1 MLLRRIAITPRAVI
15 GFAILASLLV
25 ALGLF
30 AHNRMGSLN
39 RAAKDIGEVWL
50 PSVEASAQLSGLM
63 SELRLGEM
71 NHVLLHDAT
80 RMRQQEQRMDEVIA
94 TLARVE
100 REYRPLL
107 VLDEE
112 RALLDQFVQHQQ
124 EYLEGH
130 AALLTLSRDNRTDE
144 ASVLMGGAQL
154 QRYEQVQRTLKQLIA
169 LDREAA
175 RASTAEAADVYS
187 RASTAILAVLLVAL
201 AASVTIAWL
210 LTRSI
215 VVPIRQAVSCADRIA
230 ARDLTG
236 EIASDG
242 DDEPAQLM
250 KAMRSMQASLHDTI
264 EQIGDSAALLAAA
277 AEQLNAVTEEGN
289 RSLAR
294 QNDEIE
300 MAATA
305 VNEMSAAVEEVA
317 RNASS
322 TAEASSLSERAAGN
336 GRARVGQTV
345 RSIRQMNAEI
355 GQTARL
361 VEGLASQA
369 QDIGKV
375 LDVIRAIAEQTNLLA
390 LNAAIEAARAGEQ
403 GRGFAGGGGGGAGR
417 APPHRTQQSTHEIEG
432 MIASVREGT
441 DTAVSAMRENDQRA
455 RQMLDEAEAADHA
468 LGEIAEHA
476 TRINERTLV
485 IASAAEE
492 QAHVAREVDRNLVNI
507 RDVAVQ
513 TTQGAEQ
520 TRGASHE
527 LSRLANDLKGMIGR
541 FVV

>member
-1 MLLRRIAITPRAVI
+1 MILRRIAIAPRAII
-15 GFAILASLLV
+15 GFAIIALLLV

-30 AHNRMGSLN
+30 AHTRMGSLN
-39 RAAKDIGEVWL
+39 RAAEEIGEVWL
-50 PSVEASAQLSGLM
+50 PSVEASGQLSNLM

-71 NHVLLHDAT
+71 NHVLLHDMQ
-80 RMRQQEQRMDEVIA
+80 RMEQQEQRMDSIVA
-94 TLARVE
+94 ALAKVE
-100 REYRPLL
+100 HDYRPLL
-107 VLDEE
+107 ALDEE
-112 RALLDQFVQHQQ
+112 RQLLDQFVQRQQ

-130 AALLTLSRDNRTDE
+130 TALLALSRQNRTEE
-144 ASVLMGGAQL
+144 ASSLMGGAQL
-154 QRYEQVQRTLKQLIA
+154 QRYEQVQQTLKQLIGVN
-169 LDREAA
+169 REAA
-175 RASTAEAADVYS
+175 RASVEDAAEVYS
-187 RASTAILAVLLVAL
+187 RSSRAILLVLLVAL
-201 AASVTIAWL
+201 AASVSIVWL

-215 VVPIRQAVSCADRIA
+215 VVPIRQAVNCADRIA
-230 ARDLTG
+230 AKDLTG
-236 EIASDG
+236 EIVG
-242 DDEPAQLM
+242 EGRDEPAQLM
-250 KAMRSMQASLHDTI
+250 NAMRSMQASLHDTI
-264 EQIGDSAALLAAA
+264 EQIGDSATLLASA

-289 RSLAR
+289 RSLSR

-317 RNASS
+317 RNSSS
-322 TAEASSLSERAAGN
+322 TAEASSLSEQAASN
-336 GRARVGQTV
+336 GRARVEQTV
-345 RSIRQMNAEI
+345 RSIRQMNQEI

-403 GRGFAGGGGGGAGR
+403 GRGFAVVADEVR
-417 APPHRTQQSTHEIEG
+417 ALAHRTQQSTHEIEG
-432 MIASVREGT
+432 MIASVQAGT

-541 FVV
+541 FVI

>member
-1 MLLRRIAITPRAVI
+1 
-15 GFAILASLLV
+15 
-25 ALGLF
+25 
-30 AHNRMGSLN
+30 
-39 RAAKDIGEVWL
+39 
-50 PSVEASAQLSGLM
+50 
-63 SELRLGEM
+63 
-71 NHVLLHDAT
+71 
-80 RMRQQEQRMDEVIA
+80 MDEVIA

-112 RALLDQFVQHQQ
+112 RALLDQFVQRQQ

-130 AALLTLSRDNRTDE
+130 AALLALSRDNRTDE

-390 LNAAIEAARAGEQ
+390 LNAAIEAARAGEV
-403 GRGFAGGGGGGAGR
+403 R
-417 APPHRTQQSTHEIEG
+417 ALAHRTQQSTHEIEG

-492 QAHVAREVDRNLVNI
+492 QAHVAREV
-507 RDVAVQ
+507 
-513 TTQGAEQ
+513 EQ

>member
-112 RALLDQFVQHQQ
+112 RALLDQFVQRQQ

-130 AALLTLSRDNRTDE
+130 AALLALSRDNRTDE

-403 GRGFAGGGGGGAGR
+403 GRGFAVVAEVR
-417 APPHRTQQSTHEIEG
+417 ALAHRTQQSTHEIEG

>member
-403 GRGFAGGGGGGAGR
+403 GRGFAGGEVR
-417 APPHRTQQSTHEIEG
+417 ALAHRTQQSTHEIEG

>member
-403 GRGFAGGGGGGAGR
+403 GRGFAVVEVR
-417 APPHRTQQSTHEIEG
+417 ALAHRTQQSTHEIEG

>member
-1 MLLRRIAITPRAVI
+1 MILRRIAIAPRAII
-15 GFAILASLLV
+15 GFAIIALLLV

-30 AHNRMGSLN
+30 AHTRMGSLN
-39 RAAKDIGEVWL
+39 RAAEEIGEVWL
-50 PSVEASAQLSGLM
+50 PSVEASGQLSNLM

-71 NHVLLHDAT
+71 NHVLLHDMQ
-80 RMRQQEQRMDEVIA
+80 RMEQQEQRMDSIVA
-94 TLARVE
+94 ALAKVE
-100 REYRPLL
+100 HDYRPLL
-107 VLDEE
+107 ALDEE
-112 RALLDQFVQHQQ
+112 RQLLDQFVQRQQ

-130 AALLTLSRDNRTDE
+130 TALLALSRQNRTEE
-144 ASVLMGGAQL
+144 ASSLMGGAQL
-154 QRYEQVQRTLKQLIA
+154 QRYEQVQQTLKQLIGVN
-169 LDREAA
+169 REAA
-175 RASTAEAADVYS
+175 RASVEDAAEVYS
-187 RASTAILAVLLVAL
+187 RSSRAILLVLLVAL
-201 AASVTIAWL
+201 AASVSIAWL

-215 VVPIRQAVSCADRIA
+215 VVPIRQAVNCADRIA
-230 ARDLTG
+230 AKDLTG
-236 EIASDG
+236 EIVG
-242 DDEPAQLM
+242 EGRDEPAQLM
-250 KAMRSMQASLHDTI
+250 NAMRSMQASLHDTI
-264 EQIGDSAALLAAA
+264 EQIGDSATLLASA

-289 RSLAR
+289 RSLSR

-317 RNASS
+317 RNSSS
-322 TAEASSLSERAAGN
+322 TAEASSLSEQAASN
-336 GRARVGQTV
+336 GRARVEQTV
-345 RSIRQMNAEI
+345 RSIRQMNQEI

-403 GRGFAGGGGGGAGR
+403 GRGFAVVADEVR
-417 APPHRTQQSTHEIEG
+417 ALAHRTQQSTHEIEG
-432 MIASVREGT
+432 MIASVQAGT

-492 QAHVAREVDRNLVNI
+492 QAHVAREVDRNLMNI

-541 FVV
+541 FVI

>member
-39 RAAKDIGEVWL
+39 RAARDIGEVWL

-112 RALLDQFVQHQQ
+112 RALLDQFVQRQQ

-130 AALLTLSRDNRTDE
+130 AALLALSRDNRTDE

-336 GRARVGQTV
+336 GRARVEQTV

-403 GRGFAGGGGGGAGR
+403 GRGFAVVADEVR
-417 APPHRTQQSTHEIEG
+417 ARTQQSTHEIEG

-527 LSRLANDLKGMIGR
+527 LSRLANDLKSMIGR

>member
-1 MLLRRIAITPRAVI
+1 MILRRIAIAPRAII
-15 GFAILASLLV
+15 GFAIIALLLV

-30 AHNRMGSLN
+30 AHTRMGSLN
-39 RAAKDIGEVWL
+39 RAAEEIGEVWL
-50 PSVEASAQLSGLM
+50 PSVEASGQLSNLM

-71 NHVLLHDAT
+71 NHVLLHDMQ
-80 RMRQQEQRMDEVIA
+80 RMEQQEQRMDSIVA
-94 TLARVE
+94 ALAKVE
-100 REYRPLL
+100 HDYRPLL
-107 VLDEE
+107 ALDEE
-112 RALLDQFVQHQQ
+112 RQLLDQFVQRQQ

-130 AALLTLSRDNRTDE
+130 TALLALSRQNRTEE
-144 ASVLMGGAQL
+144 ASSLMGGAQL
-154 QRYEQVQRTLKQLIA
+154 QRYEQVQQTLKQLIGVN
-169 LDREAA
+169 REAA
-175 RASTAEAADVYS
+175 RASVEDAAEVYS
-187 RASTAILAVLLVAL
+187 RSSRAILLVLLVAL
-201 AASVTIAWL
+201 AASVSIAWL

-215 VVPIRQAVSCADRIA
+215 VVPIRQAVNCADRIA
-230 ARDLTG
+230 AKDLTG
-236 EIASDG
+236 EIVG
-242 DDEPAQLM
+242 EGRDEPAQLM
-250 KAMRSMQASLHDTI
+250 NAMRSMQASLHDTI
-264 EQIGDSAALLAAA
+264 EQIGDSATLLASA

-289 RSLAR
+289 RSLSR

-317 RNASS
+317 RNSSS
-322 TAEASSLSERAAGN
+322 TAEASSLSEQAASN
-336 GRARVGQTV
+336 GRARVEQTV
-345 RSIRQMNAEI
+345 RSIRQMNQEI

-403 GRGFAGGGGGGAGR
+403 GRGFAVVADEVR
-417 APPHRTQQSTHEIEG
+417 ALAHRTQQSTHEIEG
-432 MIASVREGT
+432 MIASVQAGT

-455 RQMLDEAEAADHA
+455 RQMLDEAEAADQV

-541 FVV
+541 FVI

>member
-1 MLLRRIAITPRAVI
+1 MILRRIAIAPRAII
-15 GFAILASLLV
+15 GFAIIALLLV

-30 AHNRMGSLN
+30 AHTRMGSLN
-39 RAAKDIGEVWL
+39 RAAEEIGEVWL
-50 PSVEASAQLSGLM
+50 PSVEASGQLSNLM

-71 NHVLLHDAT
+71 NHVLLHDMQ
-80 RMRQQEQRMDEVIA
+80 RMEQQEQRMDSIVA
-94 TLARVE
+94 ALAKVE
-100 REYRPLL
+100 HDYRPLL
-107 VLDEE
+107 ALDEE
-112 RALLDQFVQHQQ
+112 RQLLDQFVQRQQ

-130 AALLTLSRDNRTDE
+130 TALLALSRQNRTEE
-144 ASVLMGGAQL
+144 ASSLMGGAQL
-154 QRYEQVQRTLKQLIA
+154 QRYEQVQQTLKQLIGVN
-169 LDREAA
+169 REAA
-175 RASTAEAADVYS
+175 RASVEDAAEVYS
-187 RASTAILAVLLVAL
+187 RSSRAILLVLLVAL
-201 AASVTIAWL
+201 AASVSIAWL

-215 VVPIRQAVSCADRIA
+215 VVPIRQAVNCADRIA
-230 ARDLTG
+230 AKDLTG
-236 EIASDG
+236 EIVG
-242 DDEPAQLM
+242 EGRDEPAQLM
-250 KAMRSMQASLHDTI
+250 NAMRSMQASLHDTI
-264 EQIGDSAALLAAA
+264 EQIGDSATLLASA

-289 RSLAR
+289 RSLSR

-317 RNASS
+317 RNSSS
-322 TAEASSLSERAAGN
+322 TAEASSLSEQAAGN
-336 GRARVGQTV
+336 GRARVEQTV
-345 RSIRQMNAEI
+345 RSIRQMNQEI

-403 GRGFAGGGGGGAGR
+403 GRGFAVVADEVR
-417 APPHRTQQSTHEIEG
+417 ALAHRTQQSTHEIEG
-432 MIASVREGT
+432 MIASVQAGT

-455 RQMLDEAEAADHA
+455 RQMLDEAEAADQA

-541 FVV
+541 FVI